1 MKFFAMANIIKM
13 WKMQSAAQYT
23 YCLSI
28 ICYIALTKTRSP
40 MKFPSV
46 KNLFQSVGLTV
57 ERFPF
62 ESIFA
67 LAGTVAATIKIELT
81 YTSRIQENWSLR
93 AILVANLGL
102 LLSLS
107 ATLFAESKGIAGS
120 RKLLIRIATAIVAG
134 LFIFI
139 INPGEHGSDH
149 IRFALLS
156 LSFHLLV
163 AFAAFTDKCHI
174 NGFWQFNKTLFLRF
188 LTSALYGIVLFAGL
202 SAAIGAMNFLF
213 NFKFEWDTFSIL
225 FTWIVGIFSTLFFLA
240 GVPGDF
246 ESLETD
252 DSYPKGLKIFTQYVL
267 IPLATVYVTILLAYE
282 VKILLQW
289 ELPKGLVSNLI
300 LGYAVFGILSLLLV
314 YPIREREEN
323 KWLKT
328 YARYFY
334 FLLIPLLGLL
344 FAAAGTRI
352 FRYGITEMRYFL
364 IALAIWLLFIT
375 LYFLV
380 AKKQS
385 IKIIPISLSLLILLS
400 AYGPQSAFSVAMHSQ
415 QRVLTGLFK
424 KYKAFD
430 KDQLMP
436 VDSNKIKPTDASQ
449 AVATIDYLIDKH
461 GLSSLQPFFKQDLDK
476 IKDSLS
482 IEKPSGNITVDVS
495 DWELRWRQLEWITK
509 QLGLH
514 KFSQYDGYY
523 STIDTGVTVTTT
535 YRFEIKNPVA
545 IDIKGYDFIA
555 AENKTNDDTTTY
567 TINTHSCRQMV
578 NNNTY
583 ALQINGQTAYFDVL
597 KHLKGLVKDGIAHKR
612 DNGKIQDLREQI
624 LPDGMLTL
632 TQKIKG
638 YTVTFK
644 IKQAIFGTDGG
655 EYAIES
661 IDADYLVKKD

>member
-1 MKFFAMANIIKM
+1 MANIIKM

-107 ATLFAESKGIAGS
+107 ATLFTESKGIAGS
-120 RKLLIRIATAIVAG
+120 KKLLIRIATATAAC
-134 LFIFI
+134 LFIVI
-139 INPGEHGSDH
+139 INPGEHESDY
-149 IRFALLS
+149 IRFALLC

-163 AFAAFTDKCHI
+163 AFAAFTDKGHI
-174 NGFWQFNKTLFLRF
+174 NAFWQFNKTLFLRF
-188 LTSALYGIVLFAGL
+188 LTAVLYGIVLYGGL
-202 SAAIGAMNFLF
+202 AAAIGAMNFLF
-213 NFKFEWDTFSIL
+213 SFKFEWDTFAVL
-225 FTWIVGIFSTLFFLA
+225 FAWIVGIFSTLFFLA

-246 ESLETD
+246 ESLDAD

-267 IPLATVYVTILLAYE
+267 IPLATVYVAILLAYE

-364 IALAIWLLFIT
+364 ITLAIWLLFIT
-375 LYFLV
+375 LYFLI

-400 AYGPQSAFSVAMHSQ
+400 AYGPQSAFTVAMHSQ
-415 QRVLTGLFK
+415 QRVLTGLFI
-424 KYKAFD
+424 KYKALD
-430 KDQLMP
+430 KDMLMP
-436 VDSNKIKPTDASQ
+436 IDSNKIKTEDATR
-449 AVATIDYLIDKH
+449 AVSTIDYLIDKH
-461 GLSSLQPFFKQDLDK
+461 GLSSLQPFFKENLGK
-476 IKDSLS
+476 IHDSLAVG
-482 IEKPSGNITVDVS
+482 KTPGNITFDVS
-495 DWELRWRQLEWITK
+495 DWELRWRQLDWAKK

-514 KFSQYDGYY
+514 KFSQYDDYA
-523 STIDTGVTVTTT
+523 TVDTVAEQSKT
-535 YRFEIKNPVA
+535 YKFQIRNMVVL
-545 IDIKGYDFIA
+545 DVKGYDFII
-555 AENKTNDDTTTY
+555 AENMNYEDTATY
-567 TINTHSCRQMV
+567 TINTQSFKQIV
-578 NNNTY
+578 NNNVY
-583 ALQINGQTAYFDVL
+583 ALQIDGQTAYFDVL
-597 KHLKGLVKDGIAHKR
+597 KHLKQLVTDKP
-612 DNGKIQDLREQI
+612 GKANDRERI
-624 LPDGMLTL
+624 LPDSMLAL
-632 TQKIKG
+632 TQSIKG
-638 YTVTFK
+638 YTITFK
-644 IKQAIFGTDGG
+644 IKQASFGTDGG
-655 EYAIES
+655 DYSIRS

>member
-1 MKFFAMANIIKM
+1 
-13 WKMQSAAQYT
+13 
-23 YCLSI
+23 
-28 ICYIALTKTRSP
+28 

-102 LLSLS
+102 LLSLA
-107 ATLFAESKGIAGS
+107 ATLLTESKGIAGS
-120 RKLLIRIATAIVAG
+120 KKLLIRIATAIVAC

-149 IRFALLS
+149 IRFMLLS

-163 AFAAFTDKCHI
+163 AFAAFTDKGHI

-267 IPLATVYVTILLAYE
+267 IPLATVYVAILLAYE

-352 FRYGITEMRYFL
+352 LRYGITEMRYFL
-364 IALAIWLLFIT
+364 IMLAIWLLFIT
-375 LYFLV
+375 LYFLI

-400 AYGPQSAFSVAMHSQ
+400 AYGPQSAFTVAMRSQ

-424 KYKAFD
+424 KYMAFD

-461 GLSSLQPFFKQDLDK
+461 GLSSLQPFFKRDLDK
-476 IKDSLS
+476 VHDSLAV
-482 IEKPSGNITVDVS
+482 KKTTGNIVVNVS
-495 DWELRWRQLEWITK
+495 EWELRWRQLDWVQNK
-509 QLGLH
+509 LGLH
-514 KFSQYDGYY
+514 KFSQYSDY
-523 STIDTGVTVTTT
+523 TTVDTAVSAART
-535 YRFEIKNPVA
+535 YVFKIKNPVA
-545 IDIKGYDFIA
+545 LDIKGYDFIA
-555 AENKTNDDTTTY
+555 AENKTDDDTTTY
-567 TINTHSCRQMV
+567 TINTNTCRQIIT
-578 NNNTY
+578 NY
-583 ALQINGQTAYFDVL
+583 SYSLQIDGQTAYFGVL
-597 KHLKGLVKDGIAHKR
+597 KNLKEIVAHNR
-612 DNGKIQDLREQI
+612 GKANDRERI
-624 LPDGMLTL
+624 LPDSMLTF
-632 TQKIKG
+632 TRKIKG

-655 EYAIES
+655 EFAIES

>member
-1 MKFFAMANIIKM
+1 
-13 WKMQSAAQYT
+13 
-23 YCLSI
+23 
-28 ICYIALTKTRSP
+28 

-46 KNLFQSVGLTV
+46 KNLFESVGITV
-57 ERFPF
+57 ERFPI

-107 ATLFAESKGIAGS
+107 ATLFTESKGIAGS
-120 RKLLIRIATAIVAG
+120 KKLLIRIVTAIVAG

-149 IRFALLS
+149 IRFVLLS

-163 AFAAFTDKCHI
+163 AFAAFTNKGHI

-188 LTSALYGIVLFAGL
+188 LTSALYGVVLFAGL

-225 FTWIVGIFSTLFFLA
+225 FAWIVGIFSTLFFLA
-240 GVPGDF
+240 GVPDNF
-246 ESLETD
+246 ENLETD
-252 DSYPKGLKIFTQYVL
+252 DSYPKGLKFFTQYVL
-267 IPLATVYVTILLAYE
+267 IPLAMVYVAILLAYE
-282 VKILLQW
+282 IKILLQW

-375 LYFLV
+375 FYFLI

-385 IKIIPISLSLLILLS
+385 IKMIPISLSLLILLS
-400 AYGPQSAFSVAMHSQ
+400 TYGPQSAFTVAMHSQ
-415 QRVLTGLFK
+415 QSVLTGLFK
-424 KYKAFD
+424 KYEAFD
-430 KDQLMP
+430 KDMLMP
-436 VDSNKIKPTDASQ
+436 VDSNKIKTEDATR
-449 AVATIDYLIDKH
+449 AVSTIDYLIYRH

-476 IKDSLS
+476 VHDSLAV
-482 IEKPSGNITVDVS
+482 ENTTRNIVVNVS
-495 DWELRWRQLEWITK
+495 DWELRFRQVNWAKK

-514 KFSQYDGYY
+514 KFSQYDDYA
-523 STIDTGVTVTTT
+523 TVDTAASKLKT
-535 YRFEIKNPVA
+535 YVFKIKNSVA
-545 IDIKGYDFIA
+545 LDVKGYDFIA
-555 AENKTNDDTTTY
+555 AENKTYDDTTTY
-567 TINTHSCRQMV
+567 TINTNSCRQIV
-578 NNNTY
+578 TNY
-583 ALQINGQTAYFDVL
+583 SYSLQIDGQTAYFGVL
-597 KHLKGLVKDGIAHKR
+597 KHLKDLVKKNAADKPGTTNDR
-612 DNGKIQDLREQI
+612 GQPEYV
-624 LPDGMLTL
+624 LPDSALTL
-632 TQKIKG
+632 TKKIKG

-655 EYAIES
+655 EFAIES